1 MLLVMNA
8 KNWCCFDLWQCKQDL
23 EGAEEYYSRA
33 ILADPNDGE
42 VLSQYGKLIW
52 ELHHD
57 EERASSYFE
66 RAVQASP
73 DDRYKYSSIITLNSD
88 YCYTF
93 YKVVT
98 LHVGKPF

>member
-1 MLLVMNA
+1 MNA

-73 DDRYKYSSIITLNSD
+73 DDRYKYNTICFILNIQFRLLLYFLSSCHLT
-88 YCYTF
+88 C
-93 YKVVT
+93 
-98 LHVGKPF
+98 